1 MALAVAEFQLLL
13 AQLAADLGIKID
25 RLMPRLDRL
34 DHTESLAF
42 LTEAYPQ
49 LAHAYLRASSE
60 LSVAFYEG
68 QPAAALRP
76 GQGPF
81 AATATDLI
89 PDARLSA
96 NARWALLQRNPVQA
110 LKGSAVRAVFDQ
122 SRQTMLENL
131 AEEYRVPVKE
141 LGDAGTRWARHAA
154 ANACGFCKMLATRGA
169 VYRNRG
175 VVYDD
180 EAGVHRTVV
189 AGRGAS
195 LTAGDRR
202 RIAAGQESAE
212 NALTRRER
220 YVSAARAAKQGK
232 EVGDLRTG
240 RLRGTQSHADRY
252 HDNCH
257 CVAVPVRPGGSYEP
271 PDYAQRWENNYIA
284 ASRESTDPK
293 VIAQLMERDDAP
305 KIRMVDIEV
314 YSTSANDW
322 VTRSVPADSAAAK
335 AYKRRTQ

>member
-13 AQLAADLGIKID
+13 TQLAADLGIKID
-25 RLMPRLDRL
+25 RLIPQLDRF
-34 DHTESLAF
+34 DRVESLVF

-60 LSVAFYEG
+60 LSAVFYEE
-68 QPAAALRP
+68 QPAIAPRP
-76 GQGPF
+76 GRASF
-81 AATATDLI
+81 VAKATDLL
-89 PDARLSA
+89 PDERLSA
-96 NARWALLQRNPVQA
+96 NARWALQQRNPAEA
-110 LKGSAVRAVFDQ
+110 LKGSAVRAIFDQ

-131 AEEYRVPVKE
+131 ADEYQVPLRQ

-154 ANACGFCKMLATRGA
+154 VNACGFCKMLATRGA
-169 VYRNRG
+169 VYRSRG
-175 VVYDD
+175 VAYDE

-202 RIAAGQESAE
+202 RIASGNESAE
-212 NALTRRER
+212 NALSRRER
-220 YVSAARAAKQGK
+220 YVSTRRAAKQGR

-240 RLRGTQSHADRY
+240 QLRGSQSHADRY

-271 PDYAQRWENNYIA
+271 PDYTQRWESNYVA
-284 ASRESTDPK
+284 ASRESADPK
-293 VIAQLMERDDAP
+293 VIARLMDHEDAP
-305 KIRMVDIEV
+305 AIRMVEIET
-314 YSTSANDW
+314 YSTSANGW
-322 VTRSVPADSAAAK
+322 VTKKVPADSPAARASR
-335 AYKRRTQ
+335 RRTQ

>member
-1 MALAVAEFQLLL
+1 MALAVPEFQLLL
-13 AQLAADLGIKID
+13 TQLAADLGIKID
-25 RLMPRLDRL
+25 RLIPRLDRL
-34 DHTESLAF
+34 DQAEALAF

-49 LAHAYLRASSE
+49 LTRPYLHASSE
-60 LSVAFYEG
+60 LSAVFYEE
-68 QPAAALRP
+68 QPVVAPRP
-76 GQGPF
+76 GQG
-81 AATATDLI
+81 AYLAKATNLL
-89 PDARLSA
+89 PDERLSA
-96 NARWALLQRNPVQA
+96 NARWALQQRNPVES

-131 AEEYRVPVKE
+131 ADEYQVPMQQ

-175 VVYDD
+175 VAFD
-180 EAGVHRTVV
+180 EDAGAYRTVV

-202 RIAAGQESAE
+202 RIAAGAESTE
-212 NALTRRER
+212 NVLARRER
-220 YVSAARAAKQGK
+220 YVSAGRAAKQGK
-232 EVGDLRTG
+232 KVGDLRTG
-240 RLRGTQSHADRY
+240 RLRGSQSHADRY

-257 CVAVPVRPGGSYEP
+257 CVAIPVRPGGSYEP
-271 PDYAQRWENNYIA
+271 PDYAQRWENDYVA

-293 VIAQLMERDDAP
+293 VIAQLMEQGGAP
-305 KIRMVDIEV
+305 TIRMAEVEV
-314 YSTSANDW
+314 YSTSAGRW

-335 AYKRRTQ
+335 AYRRRNQ